1 MAIWCGLFYVP
12 APQDATRYH
21 RLTGHVTSGAL
32 ALAARASKGWCAT
45 TGGRPA
51 GRRPHRPLGPS
62 PPAHPHGLRGH
73 DHGPVPGP
81 RRLMRLVGRG
91 DVLKASDHSV
101 GPRSCFH
108 RRRASIIRDTT
119 RHRSSG
125 DMQTAQFEQWLRNTA
140 GLSAGTISTRLS
152 NCKRLE
158 RYEGDLD
165 GHFDSDGMA
174 HLLARL
180 DYTATDYRRDAPTL
194 HGVPIHGNRRTGT
207 ATLKRARL
215 FSTRSFGRVLSLR
228 LSLRRGRSRDG
239 GTIYMARRATK
250 HRQGKF
256 GWQGDDPQCEVKTG
270 QTGSTHAGN
279 RYGNS
284 PKS

>member
-91 DVLKASDHSV
+91 DVLEASDHSV

-207 ATLKRARL
+207 ATLKSAAVLYKEFRESLVAPFESTTRAK
-215 FSTRSFGRVLSLR
+215 S
-228 LSLRRGRSRDG
+228 RRRYDLYGSASDEAPAGQVR
-239 GTIYMARRATK
+239 MARRRSAMRSEDWPNWE
-250 HRQGKF
+250 HPRG
-256 GWQGDDPQCEVKTG
+256 
-270 QTGSTHAGN
+270 
-279 RYGNS
+279 
-284 PKS
+284 